1 LSNLADSGATLAAE
15 RLRSMGEM
23 NKAMRS
29 LICCMVYLI
38 AGPLWASSGYPPIG
52 VEMPVERVSAHAYYV
67 RGMPGIATDNEGFV
81 SNAGFVVTKE
91 GVVVFDSLGTPSLA
105 WALRQKIREITDQPV
120 VKVVVSHYHADH
132 VYDLGTF

>member
-1 LSNLADSGATLAAE
+1 
-15 RLRSMGEM
+15 
-23 NKAMRS
+23 
-29 LICCMVYLI
+29 MVYLI

-67 RGMPGIATDNEGFV
+67 RGMPGSATDNEGFV